1 MVISLEKP
9 DAIYQH
15 INTELEKVVQSI
27 KSMSQDAAISEE
39 KNTAQLTLAECQH
52 QLKLNLEE
60 LHRNSEW
67 SRFTIAFYGETGAGK
82 STLIE
87 TLRILLNEPSK
98 ARTRQQY
105 KQVQQQ
111 LQASESQLQTL
122 ATQVQD
128 TRELLERF
136 DQQLQ
141 ATRQRYKAPAQMA
154 AEAVNAAQVRHQE
167 EMRQLQ
173 EQWHATK
180 MVYDR
185 ASAAVQKLE
194 DFIAHYQKTASL
206 WKRLKDMFRPLP
218 EKQELQKVQTRKN
231 VAREIHATAT
241 ANLQTQQQRQQQEHA
256 ALAKQ
261 LADVKVA
268 CETACAELV
277 EEDRRMRHKLK
288 QIELEQSALQHQ
300 HAQLGQQ
307 LLAHVDGGIIGDG
320 RPDNTLLTQQYDFTL
335 NGHDFS
341 LLDVPG
347 IEGNENKTVD
357 IPSGG
362 KTTVYEQITSAVQR
376 AHAVFYVT
384 NKPSPPQTGDTLTKG
399 TLEKIREHLSSQ
411 TEVWSI
417 FNKKITNAK
426 QSLKNKELLSK
437 DEQTSLQGL
446 NEKMHEH
453 LGKNY
458 REAIA
463 LAALPAFL
471 VSTDHF
477 APDSIFISRRKK
489 ILDDFTAQELLV
501 SSKVQ
506 DFVDFLGSSLVA
518 DSRARIKKSNFNKAH
533 AALMHT
539 MSKLQGISDNFS
551 KLHTDLTKNKSDA
564 NDQLRS
570 SFQSLK
576 VRLQAT
582 GSQLISDFESNVRNR
597 VYSRIED
604 DISNDDFKSALS
616 YHLEKE
622 QQKLLE
628 AFPKALSKD
637 VERFQNDV
645 KDVVSKFTEHAK
657 ELSSIYEQI
666 NKTQLDTRI
675 NIDINIDNGI
685 KVGSLLMSLAGGV
698 AAVLGTGGWILAI
711 GLAGLLFSFAK
722 SVWGFFDSD
731 FKKSEQRKS
740 TNQNLAKIVDELN
753 QSLEESLK
761 KVLPDV
767 QNKLTQVEKAI
778 DAPVQET
785 ARMVQLLDY
794 STQELTSTS
803 KKIISLG
810 GL

>member
-15 INTELEKVVQSI
+15 INTELDKVVQSI
-27 KSMSQDAAISEE
+27 NSMSQDTAISEE
-39 KNTAQLTLAECQH
+39 KNTAQLTLAECQQ
-52 QLKLNLEE
+52 QLKLHLEE
-60 LHRNSEW
+60 LRRNSEW

-87 TLRILLNEPSK
+87 TLRILLNEPTK
-98 ARTRQQY
+98 VHTRQQY
-105 KQVQQQ
+105 KLAQQRW
-111 LQASESQLQTL
+111 QANEIEQQAL
-122 ATQVQD
+122 ATQVQA
-128 TRELLERF
+128 TRELLEQF
-136 DQQLQ
+136 DQQL
-141 ATRQRYKAPAQMA
+141 RDIRLHY
-154 AEAVNAAQVRHQE
+154 EASAQVVTEGMNALKARHQE
-167 EMRQLQ
+167 AMLQLQ
-173 EQWHATK
+173 KHWQDTK
-180 MVYDR
+180 MVYDC
-185 ASAAVQKLE
+185 ANAAVQKLE
-194 DFIAHYQKTASL
+194 DFIAHHKKTASL
-206 WKRLKDMFRPLP
+206 WARLKGMFKPLP
-218 EKQELQKVQTRKN
+218 ETQELQKVQTRQN

-241 ANLQTQQQRQQQEHA
+241 DNVQTLKQSQQQEYA
-256 ALAKQ
+256 ALGKQ
-261 LADVKVA
+261 LTDLRLA

-277 EEDRRMRHKLK
+277 EEDRRTRHKLN
-288 QIELEQSALQHQ
+288 QLELKHSTLQHQ

-307 LLAHVDGGIIGDG
+307 LLAYVDGGIIGDG

-426 QSLKNKELLSK
+426 QSLKNKELLSQ

-446 NEKMHEH
+446 NEKMREH

-458 REAIA
+458 REAISI
-463 LAALPAFL
+463 AALPAFL
-471 VSTDHF
+471 ASTDHF
-477 APDSIFISRRKK
+477 DPASIFISRRKK
-489 ILDDFTAQELLV
+489 ILDDFTPQELLER
-501 SSKVQ
+501 SKVQ
-506 DFVDFLGSSLVA
+506 YFVDFLGSSLVA

-533 AALMHT
+533 AALMHI
-539 MSKLQGISDNFS
+539 MGKLQGIRDNFS
-551 KLHTDLTKNKSDA
+551 KLHADLIKNKSDA

-576 VRLQAT
+576 VRLQAS

-628 AFPKALSKD
+628 AFPRALSKD
-637 VERFQNDV
+637 VERFQDDV
-645 KDVVSKFTEHAK
+645 KDVVSKFAEHAK

-675 NIDINIDNGI
+675 NININIDNGI

-740 TNQNLAKIVDELN
+740 TNQNLSKIVDQLN
-753 QSLEESLK
+753 HSLEENLK
-761 KVLPDV
+761 NVLPDV
-767 QNKLTQVEKAI
+767 QSKLAQVEKAI

-794 STQELTSTS
+794 STLELTSTS